1 VTHEGSFLTCLQIVV
16 SDIHRHASVVEGL
29 ARIAELICRFA
40 VVEDL
45 YLQGTSKAAQEL
57 DRAVVKLYSSILG
70 YLSKAKQY
78 LEQGTTSTHTISS
91 RLWMTPNHL
100 SARTVKN
107 AFLIETQL
115 DSGLDEIQT
124 AEMDAGRCMSLV
136 ERNGWYSADEP
147 FYGAK

>member
-70 YLSKAKQY
+70 YLSKARQY
-78 LEQGTTSTHTISS
+78 LEQGTASTHTISS
-91 RLWMTPNHL
+91 
-100 SARTVKN
+100 
-107 AFLIETQL
+107 
-115 DSGLDEIQT
+115 
-124 AEMDAGRCMSLV
+124 
-136 ERNGWYSADEP
+136 
-147 FYGAK
+147 